1 MRFGIMTMQLDALIP
16 PGMPA
21 EQVMANVATFN
32 FPDLV
37 RNLHAYGFNPI
48 ELGGD
53 LPMFLPH
60 TFSPA
65 VIEILAELKR
75 ELALSYTLHLPLWS
89 VEPSTPLVPVRE
101 GSTDALL
108 ESIRL
113 TWPLEPELYVLH
125 AFGALATE
133 FYNMHLPELA
143 RSILL
148 KQFQS
153 NAGQSIR
160 RLLSDSGIPSRK
172 LAIETIEF
180 PLELTL
186 ELADELDLSICFD
199 TGHVLAGFSGS
210 LGFFEA
216 LESCLPRLAEVH
228 LHDSPW
234 HGRLDARAYGL
245 DHRPLGEGD
254 LDVERFL
261 DRLERTGF
269 TGPLIYE
276 LRVEE
281 ALASMQVVQR
291 LRPQWAL
298 SPVPCK

>member
-21 EQVMANVATFN
+21 EQVMANVAAFN

-37 RNLHAYGFNPI
+37 RNLYAYGFNPI

-65 VIEILAELKR
+65 VIETLTELKR
-75 ELALSYTLHLPLWS
+75 ELGLSYTLHLPLWS
-89 VEPSTPLVPVRE
+89 VEPSTPLAPVRE

-113 TWPLEPELYVLH
+113 TWPLEPEVYVLH
-125 AFGALATE
+125 AFGTLATE
-133 FYNMHLPELA
+133 FYNMRLPELA

-148 KQFQS
+148 KQFQR
-153 NAGQSIR
+153 NASQSIR

-199 TGHVLAGFSGS
+199 TGHVLAGFSGP
-210 LGFFEA
+210 LEFFEA

-234 HGRLDARAYGL
+234 YGKLDARAYGL

-261 DRLERTGF
+261 DRLEQNGF
-269 TGPLIYE
+269 TGPVIYE

-281 ALASMQVVQR
+281 ALASMQVIQR

-298 SPVPCK
+298 TPGSVK